1 MDALSASSFYATV
14 LSWAFLATNSV
25 RVVAYL
31 PTIKKLLRAEATA
44 DCQSQLTWL
53 LWSASNLTLAL
64 HLFESNHRQINEM
77 ILITSGNALMC
88 CICLHLVRRAHIRA
102 AQQEGPAK
110 CRSDLLPQT
119 RANE

>member
-1 MDALSASSFYATV
+1 MRLFCLHQFGLNMEAISGSSLYATV
-14 LSWAFLATNSV
+14 LSWTFLVTNSM
-25 RVVAYL
+25 RVLAYP

-64 HLFESNHRQINEM
+64 HLFESNHRQVNQM

-88 CICLHLVRRAHIRA
+88 CICLYLVRRAHARVS
-102 AQQEGPAK
+102 
-110 CRSDLLPQT
+110 R
-119 RANE
+119 R